1 MDLDR
6 LEGLAERR
14 LSRRTLLRGGAFG
27 IGGLAAAA
35 LVGCGDDDDDD
46 DDDDNGAT
54 PTPTATATP
63 TPTAT
68 ATATQPPAGGGGG
81 IAAGGVIIE
90 EVVLAGGDATVVLF
104 NTGDTEQAFEGW
116 FLCQF
121 PSYWPLPSMTLAP
134 GGRVTV
140 NAGSGDDTADE
151 LFAGGGFGSL
161 SGGRA
166 GEIALY
172 SGGNFG
178 SSDVIVSY
186 VAWNGGSMR
195 KSVAQGA
202 GIWGNDDVDDGDGAT
217 IAFRGGDPGAAAYEV
232 R

>member
-6 LEGLAERR
+6 LEGLRGRR

-27 IGGLAAAA
+27 IAGLAAAA
-35 LVGCGDDDDDD
+35 VVSCGDDDD

-54 PTPTATATP
+54 PTPTPTATP
-63 TPTAT
+63 TPTPIPS

-90 EVVLAGGDATVVLF
+90 ELALAGGDATVVLF
-104 NTGDTEQAFEGW
+104 NTGDTEQALDGW

-121 PSYWPLPSMTLAP
+121 PTYWPLPSMTLAP

-161 SGGRA
+161 SGSGA
-166 GEIALY
+166 GEVALY
-172 SGGNFG
+172 SGGT
-178 SSDVIVSY
+178 S
-186 VAWNGGSMR
+186 
-195 KSVAQGA
+195 
-202 GIWGNDDVDDGDGAT
+202 AT
-217 IAFRGGDPGAAAYEV
+217 RT
-232 R
+232 